1 MMSRFET
8 LVESIRPLRDRL
20 VSHRLYPS
28 IATADG
34 LRVFLEHHVFAVWD
48 FMTLL
53 KSLQRGLTCVDIPWV
68 PTPDREARRL
78 VNAIVLAEESDDDGR
93 GGFAS
98 HFEIYLEA
106 MKQVEADVEPIGRFL
121 GAIRDGEA
129 VETALVTAGA
139 PPAARAF
146 VRTTWGFVESGS
158 IAAVA
163 SAFALGREDLIPDLF
178 RGVVASLDVSEPG
191 RFARFRHYL
200 DRHVELDGD
209 EHGPMADRMLASV
222 CGDDPV
228 RWRDARFAATTAL
241 EARLALW
248 DGVLEEIEATPAR
261 P

>member
-1 MMSRFET
+1 MSRFEH

-20 VSHRLYPS
+20 VDHRLYPS

-34 LRVFLEHHVFAVWD
+34 LRVFMEHHVFAVWD

-53 KSLQRGLTCVDIPWV
+53 KSLQRGLTCVDLPWV

-98 HFEIYLEA
+98 HFEVYLEA
-106 MKQVEADVEPIGRFL
+106 MTHAGADTGPIGRFL
-121 GAIRDGEA
+121 GAIREGRP
-129 VETALVTAGA
+129 VETALGLGEA
-139 PPAARAF
+139 PPAARTFA
-146 VRTTWGFVESGS
+146 RTTWGFVESGS

-178 RGVVASLDVSEPG
+178 RGVVASLDAREPG
-191 RFARFRHYL
+191 RFGRFRHYL

-209 EHGPMADRMLASV
+209 EHGPMAARMLAGV

-228 RWRDARFAATTAL
+228 RWRDARFAAMTAL